1 MTKKTRT
8 ILFLIFLFLFLLIAP
23 SAIFYSQGYRLDF
36 ENKKLTQTG
45 GFFLNAE
52 PKQVEIYIDGKLVK
66 KTDFFFGSAL
76 VENLLPKK
84 YKIEVKKEGHLI
96 WEKNL
101 EIREKEVTEVKNL
114 VLFPKNL
121 NFNILTKGVE
131 NFWFSPDEKKII
143 LKETEDYNP
152 PTTLPLAS
160 GERAPGWALKLYDLE
175 KNIKSYLISGTEIY
189 QREVAESKDS
199 SLPFT
204 NAREADLLNLDFSE
218 DSKELYFEVGIEE
231 QEKTFILKL
240 DKLPPQLV
248 EKEIIPPPENILA
261 SQKQNQDVYYLDNS
275 GYVFKNKL
283 KLNEIPFPVQSP
295 NSARQGEVEDEVK
308 PQRPETKYTLKIFQ
322 DFLFLAEGE
331 NLYLFSSDSKSFEKF
346 FDGIN
351 DLKISPDNKKLVFSL
366 NSEIWILFLKDERTK
381 KANEK
386 LFLVRLSEK
395 IGNVF
400 WLNSNYLIFNS
411 GNHLKIVEIDDRDR
425 IQTWDIA
432 PTTNF
437 GGRNSPEI
445 YFNGSNRKLY
455 ILSQGN
461 LFVSEKLF

>member
-1 MTKKTRT
+1 M
-8 ILFLIFLFLFLLIAP
+8 FLIFLFLFLLIAP

-143 LKETEDYNP
+143 LM
-152 PTTLPLAS
+152 
-160 GERAPGWALKLYDLE
+160 ERDEEGFALKLYDLE
-175 KNIKSYLISGTEIY
+175 KNIKSHLVGEVDVYSGGADLMNLEFSENSKEIY
-189 QREVAESKDS
+189 
-199 SLPFT
+199 L
-204 NAREADLLNLDFSE
+204 
-218 DSKELYFEVGIEE
+218 GIAMKE

-275 GYVFKNKL
+275 GYVFKNEL

-295 NSARQGEVEDEVK
+295 NSARQDEVEDEVK

-346 FDGIN
+346 FDRIN
-351 DLKISPDNKKLVFSL
+351 DLKISPDNKKLVFFS
-366 NSEIWILFLKDERTK
+366 NSEIWILFLKDEGIK
-381 KANEK
+381 KAGEK

-400 WLNSNYLIFNS
+400 WLNSDYLIFNS
-411 GNHLKIVEIDDRDR
+411 GDNLKIVEIDDRDR
-425 IQTWDIA
+425 IQTWDIV
-432 PTTNF
+432 PTPNF
-437 GGRNSPEI
+437 GGKTSPEF

-455 ILSQGN
+455 ILSEEN
-461 LFVSEKLF
+461 LFASEKLF

>member
-52 PKQVEIYIDGKLVK
+52 PKQVEIYIDGKLAK

-76 VENLLPKK
+76 VENLLPKR
-84 YKIEVKKEGHLI
+84 YKIEVKKEGYLS
-96 WEKNL
+96 WEKKL

-121 NFNILTKGVE
+121 NFNILTKKAE
-131 NFWFSPDEKKII
+131 NFWFLPDEKKII
-143 LKETEDYNP
+143 LM
-152 PTTLPLAS
+152 
-160 GERAPGWALKLYDLE
+160 ERDEEGFALKLYDLE
-175 KNIKSYLISGTEIY
+175 KNIKSHLVGEVDVYSGGADLMNLEFSENSKEIY
-189 QREVAESKDS
+189 
-199 SLPFT
+199 L
-204 NAREADLLNLDFSE
+204 
-218 DSKELYFEVGIEE
+218 GIAMKE

-275 GYVFKNKL
+275 GYVFKNEVKL
-283 KLNEIPFPVQSP
+283 TEKLFPVQ
-295 NSARQGEVEDEVK
+295 
-308 PQRPETKYTLKIFQ
+308 PETKYALEIFQ
-322 DFLFLAEGE
+322 DFVFLDEGQT
-331 NLYLFSSDSKSFEKF
+331 LYLFSSDSKSFEKF
-346 FDGIN
+346 FDRIN
-351 DLKISPDNKKLVFSL
+351 DLKISPDNKKLVFFS
-366 NSEIWILFLKDERTK
+366 NSEIWILFLKDEGIK
-381 KANEK
+381 KAGEK

-400 WLNSNYLIFNS
+400 WLNSDYLIFNS
-411 GNHLKIVEIDDRDR
+411 GDNLKIVEIDDRDR
-425 IQTWDIA
+425 IQTWDIV
-432 PTTNF
+432 PTPNF
-437 GGRNSPEI
+437 GGKTSPEF

-455 ILSQGN
+455 ILSEEN
-461 LFVSEKLF
+461 LFASEKLF